1 MRSFQ
6 QVVFF
11 LCALLACAFAQ
22 EFEAYDATVYITST
36 VYRVNTVT
44 KSGSAPS
51 SAANLTSTIPAVHP
65 TSYVVVSSLKPN
77 GTVYSTGTVKPTGS
91 GAKPSA
97 PQFTGAASALAINAY
112 VAAFA
117 AGVGYLLL

>member
-6 QVVFF
+6 QLVFF
-11 LCALLACAFAQ
+11 LFALLACAFAQ
-22 EFEAYDATVYITST
+22 ESEAYDATVYITST

-51 SAANLTSTIPAVHP
+51 SIANLTSTISASHATYAP
-65 TSYVVVSSLKPN
+65 VSSLKAN
-77 GTVYSTGTVKPTGS
+77 GTVYPTGT
-91 GAKPSA
+91 GAMPSS

-112 VAAFA
+112 VAALA
-117 AGVGYLLL
+117 AGVGYLVL